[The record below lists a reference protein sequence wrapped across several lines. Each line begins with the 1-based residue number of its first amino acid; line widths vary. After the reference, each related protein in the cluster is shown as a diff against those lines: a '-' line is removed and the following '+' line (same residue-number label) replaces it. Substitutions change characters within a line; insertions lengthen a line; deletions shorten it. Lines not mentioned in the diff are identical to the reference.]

1 LDSLDDFERWGGDC
15 AYVFP
20 RGYRRERWS
29 YQRIAGVA
37 YQFARELAARNIVK
51 GDAVLLWSP
60 NCAEWVAA
68 FLGCALCGVIAVPV
82 DDAASPDFAQRI
94 SAQVR
99 TKLVLCPR
107 ERAAFFEKLEGG
119 VAENVP
125 CGDGASPRPSDA
137 KPRFH
142 TDKILTIDPVD
153 LAAAVA
159 ARPAERFR
167 PAQIQPSDP
176 LEIVFTSGTTAE
188 PKGVVLTHAN
198 VVGNLAPI
206 QIEIKK
212 YLKYERLVHP
222 IRFLNL
228 LPLSHVFGQF
238 LGIFLPP
245 LLGATV
251 VFENTFNPTEVMA
264 TIRRE
269 RVSVLVAVPRM
280 IESLKQKIERDL
292 DGGFASLCGGG
303 ALPRQDG
310 AEPRHHTK
318 FSARYAAAEN
328 QHFLRRWWTFRDLRR
343 RFGWKFWAIIS
354 GGAALD
360 RETEEFWHRLGYAV
374 VQGYGLTE
382 TTSLIS
388 LNHPF
393 HTSRGSIG
401 KVLPGREIKLAED
414 GEILVRGSGVASG
427 YWNGR
432 ELQPVVREADEGWY
446 RTGDLGALDEQGNLF
461 FKGRKKEVIV
471 TPAGMNIYPEDLEAA
486 LRSQKE
492 VQDCVVVGL
501 ERGGNA
507 EPCAVLILRDQTPD
521 ASAVSPSAVA
531 QAIVERAN
539 QTLAEYQRM
548 RTWFVWPE
556 EDFPRSSTQ
565 KPRRNVIRD
574 AVEAALRGQAPA
586 NAASPLSELLT
597 RITGRNVQNM
607 HNLTPD
613 ATLESGLGLSSLERV
628 ELLSALEDRYQVD
641 LSETKFANAA
651 TVGDLEKLLQSSRSV
666 VGRQSLVVGKTP
678 ERLATDDQRLTG
690 APRDP
695 EFQRREFHSPAFHYP
710 RWALRWPTTWVRLA
724 SHYLLAR
731 PAVLLLGWP
740 RVTGREN
747 LRGVSGPLLVIS
759 NHVADVDVGFIQF
772 ALPARIRHKLATA
785 TRGEALEI
793 LRSPGPSATVDRR
806 ALDRRALDRRAL
818 DRPWL
823 RRIYDRL
830 QWTLGVALLNLF
842 PLPRQSGFRKSF
854 AYAGEAV
861 DRGYSVLVFPEG
873 KHTEDGK
880 LCPFRTG
887 VGLLANNLRIPI
899 LPMRIDGLFEI
910 KHAGK
915 KYAAPGKIQV
925 RIGKPMQFAPET
937 NPEEIA
943 RALQKAVES
952 LAG

>member
-1 LDSLDDFERWGGDC
+1 MLDSLDDFERWGKDDAC

-29 YQRIAGVA
+29 YQRVAGMA
-37 YQFARELAARNIVK
+37 YQFAHELEARNIGK

-68 FLGCALCGVIAVPV
+68 FLGCALCGVIAVPI
-82 DDAASPDFAQRI
+82 DDAASPDFACRI

-99 TKLVLCPR
+99 TRLVLCPR
-107 ERAAFFEKLEGG
+107 ARASLFEK
-119 VAENVP
+119 
-125 CGDGASPRPSDA
+125 ASERTNSEQTPGIA
-137 KPRFH
+137 
-142 TDKILTIDPVD
+142 TIDPAD

-159 ARPAERFR
+159 ERPAERFR

-206 QIEIKK
+206 ETEIRK

-245 LLGATV
+245 LLGGTV

-292 DGGFASLCGGG
+292 EATGAREDFA
-303 ALPRQDG
+303 
-310 AEPRHHTK
+310 
-318 FSARYAAAEN
+318 ARFDAAKS
-328 QHFLRRWWTFRDLRR
+328 QHFLRRWWTFRDIRR
-343 RFGWKFWAIIS
+343 QFGWKFWAMIS

-401 KVLPGREIKLAED
+401 KVLPGREIKLADD

-432 ELQPVVREADEGWY
+432 ELQPVAREDDEGWY

-486 LRSQKE
+486 LRQQEE
-492 VQDCVVVGL
+492 VKDCVVVGL

-507 EPCAVLILRDQTPD
+507 EPCAVLILRDFPSRD
-521 ASAVSPSAVA
+521 GARPVS
-531 QAIVERAN
+531 RAN
-539 QTLAEYQRM
+539 ETLAEFQRM

-574 AVEAALRGQAPA
+574 AVEAALRGQAPT
-586 NAASPLSELLT
+586 NAASPLAELLT
-597 RITGRNVQNM
+597 RITGRAAQTLM
-607 HNLTPD
+607 PD
-613 ATLESGLGLSSLERV
+613 ANLESGLGLSSLERV

-641 LSETKFANAA
+641 LNETNFANAA
-651 TVGDLEKLLQSSRSV
+651 TVGDLEKLLRDTAVAS
-666 VGRQSLVVGKTP
+666 RQSLVVGKP
-678 ERLATDDQRLTG
+678 SERPTTDDQRLTG
-690 APRDP
+690 L
-695 EFQRREFHSPAFHYP
+695 AFHYP
-710 RWALRWPTTWVRLA
+710 RWTLRWPTTWLRLA

-731 PAVLLLGWP
+731 PAVFLLGWP

-747 LRGVSGPLLVIS
+747 LRDVRGPLLVVS
-759 NHVADVDVGFIQF
+759 NHVADVDVGFIQT
-772 ALPARIRHKLATA
+772 ALPARFRHKLATA
-785 TRGEALEI
+785 TGGEALER
-793 LRSPGPSATVDRR
+793 LRSPASDRV
-806 ALDRRALDRRAL
+806 
-818 DRPWL
+818 WFK
-823 RRIYDRL
+823 RIYDRV

-873 KHTEDGK
+873 KHTQDGK
-880 LCPFRTG
+880 LCPFRNG

-899 LPMRIDGLFEI
+899 LPMRIDGLFEV
-910 KHAGK
+910 KKAGK
-915 KYAAPGKIQV
+915 KFAAPGKIQV
-925 RIGKPMQFAPET
+925 RIGKPIQFSPESD
-937 NPEEIA
+937 PEGIS
-943 RALQKAVES
+943 RALQKAVEN
-952 LAG
+952 L

>member
-1 LDSLDDFERWGGDC
+1 VLDSLDDFERWGGDC

-29 YQRIAGVA
+29 YQRAAGVA
-37 YQFARELAARNIVK
+37 YQFARELEARNIGK

-82 DDAASPDFAQRI
+82 DDGASPDFARRI
-94 SAQVR
+94 AAQVR

-107 ERAAFFEKLEGG
+107 ERAPVFDGL
-119 VAENVP
+119 VAE
-125 CGDGASPRPSDA
+125 
-137 KPRFH
+137 
-142 TDKILTIDPVD
+142 KIVTIDPAD
-153 LAAAVA
+153 LTAAVA
-159 ARPAERFR
+159 ERRAERFR

-198 VVGNLAPI
+198 VVGNLAPLET
-206 QIEIKK
+206 EIGK

-245 LLGATV
+245 LLGATI

-292 DGGFASLCGGG
+292 DVRSEDHGGRENFA
-303 ALPRQDG
+303 
-310 AEPRHHTK
+310 E
-318 FSARYAAAEN
+318 RYAAAKS

-343 RFGWKFWAIIS
+343 QFGWKFWAMIS

-432 ELQPVVREADEGWY
+432 EVQPVTRTEDEGWY

-486 LRSQKE
+486 LRGQKE
-492 VQDCVVVGL
+492 VRDCVVVGL

-507 EPCAVLILRDQTPD
+507 EPCAVLILRDHTPD
-521 ASAVSPSAVA
+521 ASAAVVP
-531 QAIVERAN
+531 AIIQRAN
-539 QTLAEYQRM
+539 ETLAEYQRM
-548 RTWFVWPE
+548 RAWFVWTE
-556 EDFPRSSTQ
+556 EDFPRSATQ
-565 KPRRNVIRD
+565 KPRRNAIRD
-574 AVEAALRGQAPA
+574 AVEASLHGQEPA

-597 RITGRNVQNM
+597 RITGRAAQNLM
-607 HNLTPD
+607 PD
-613 ATLESGLGLSSLERV
+613 AKLESGLGLSSLERV

-641 LSETKFANAA
+641 LNETNFANAA
-651 TVGDLEKLLQSSRSV
+651 TVGDLEKLLQ
-666 VGRQSLVVGKTP
+666 GTHG
-678 ERLATDDQRLTG
+678 ERAESQYSG
-690 APRDP
+690 
-695 EFQRREFHSPAFHYP
+695 FHYP
-710 RWALRWPTTWVRLA
+710 RWTLRWPTTWLRLA

-731 PAVLLLGWP
+731 PAMFLLGWP
-740 RVTGREN
+740 RVIGREN
-747 LRGVSGPLLVIS
+747 LRGIRGPLLVIS
-759 NHVADVDVGFIQF
+759 NHVADVDVGFIQT

-785 TRGEALEI
+785 TGGEALEM
-793 LRSPGPSATVDRR
+793 LRSSGPDRAPIGR
-806 ALDRRALDRRAL
+806 IG
-818 DRPWL
+818 
-823 RRIYDRL
+823 RIYGRL

-910 KHAGK
+910 KNAGK
-915 KYAAPGKIQV
+915 KFAAPGKIQV
-925 RIGKPMQFAPET
+925 RIGKPVQFAPESD
-937 NPEEIA
+937 PEEIA
-943 RALQKAVES
+943 RALRKAVES
-952 LAG
+952 L

>member
-1 LDSLDDFERWGGDC
+1 MRASVLDTLDDFERWGKDDDC

-29 YQRIAGVA
+29 YRHVAGVA
-37 YQFARELAARNIVK
+37 YQFARELEARNIAR
-51 GDAVLLWSP
+51 GDAVLLWIP

-68 FLGCALCGVIAVPV
+68 FLGCALCGVIAVPI
-82 DDAASPDFAQRI
+82 DDAASPDFARRI

-99 TKLVLCPR
+99 TRLVLCPR
-107 ERAAFFEKLEGG
+107 ERASIFDGPAEKI
-119 VAENVP
+119 V
-125 CGDGASPRPSDA
+125 
-137 KPRFH
+137 
-142 TDKILTIDPVD
+142 TIDPVD
-153 LAAAVA
+153 LEAAVA
-159 ARPAERFR
+159 ERRAERFR
-167 PAQIQPSDP
+167 PAQIQPYDP

-188 PKGVVLTHAN
+188 PKGVVITHAN
-198 VVGNLAPI
+198 VVANLAPI
-206 QIEIKK
+206 ETEIRK

-251 VFENTFNPTEVMA
+251 VFENTFNPTEVIT

-292 DGGFASLCGGG
+292 DGGLSSGGSKNF
-303 ALPRQDG
+303 D
-310 AEPRHHTK
+310 
-318 FSARYAAAEN
+318 ARSAAAKS

-343 RFGWKFWAIIS
+343 QFGLKFWAIIS

-401 KVLPGREIKLAED
+401 KVLPGREIKLADD

-432 ELQPVVREADEGWY
+432 DLQPVARSEDEGWY
-446 RTGDLGALDEQGNLF
+446 RTGDLGALDKQGNLF
-461 FKGRKKEVIV
+461 FKGRKKDVIV

-486 LRSQKE
+486 LRGQKE
-492 VQDCVVVGL
+492 VRDCVVVGL

-507 EPCAVLILRDQTPD
+507 EPCAVLILAKNTVD
-521 ASAVSPSAVA
+521 AKT
-531 QAIVERAN
+531 IVQRAN
-539 QTLAEYQRM
+539 ETLAEYQRM
-548 RTWFVWPE
+548 RAWFVWPD

-574 AVEAALRGQAPA
+574 AVEAGLRGQVPP
-586 NAASPLSELLT
+586 NAASPLSELVT
-597 RITGRNVQNM
+597 RITGRGIQNTQ
-607 HNLTPD
+607 NLTPD
-613 ATLESGLGLSSLERV
+613 ANLESGLGLSSLERV
-628 ELLSALEDRYQVD
+628 ELLSALEDRYQID
-641 LSETKFANAA
+641 LSEMEFANAA
-651 TVGDLEKLLQSSRSV
+651 TVGDLEKMLQSERGTRSKLHDS
-666 VGRQSLVVGKTP
+666 G
-678 ERLATDDQRLTG
+678 
-690 APRDP
+690 
-695 EFQRREFHSPAFHYP
+695 FHYP
-710 RWALRWPTTWVRLA
+710 RWALRWPTTWLRLA

-731 PAVLLLGWP
+731 PAIFLLGWP
-740 RVTGREN
+740 RLTGLEN
-747 LRGVSGPLLVIS
+747 LRGVRGPLLVIS
-759 NHVADVDVGFIQF
+759 NHVADVDVGFIQT
-772 ALPARIRHKLATA
+772 ALPARVRHKLATA
-785 TRGEALEI
+785 TGGEVLEK
-793 LRSPGPSATVDRR
+793 LRSPGPERV
-806 ALDRRALDRRAL
+806 
-818 DRPWL
+818 WFK
-823 RRIYDRL
+823 RIYDRV

-842 PLPRQSGFRKSF
+842 PLPRQTGFRKSF

-861 DRGYSVLVFPEG
+861 DRGYSLLVFPEG

-880 LCPFRTG
+880 ILPFRTG
-887 VGLLANNLRIPI
+887 IGLLANNLRIPI

-910 KHAGK
+910 KNAGK
-915 KYAAPGKIQV
+915 KFGAPGKIHV
-925 RIGKPMQFAPET
+925 RIGKPMQFAPESD
-937 NPEEIA
+937 PEEIA
-943 RALQKAVES
+943 QALQKAVED
-952 LAG
+952 L

>member
-1 LDSLDDFERWGGDC
+1 MRASLLDSLDDFERWGNIDDC

-37 YQFARELAARNIVK
+37 YQFVRELEARNIAK

-68 FLGCALCGVIAVPV
+68 FLGCALCGVIVVPI
-82 DDAASPDFAQRI
+82 DDAASPDFARRI
-94 SAQVR
+94 GAQVR
-99 TKLVLCPR
+99 TRLVLCPR
-107 ERAAFFEKLEGG
+107 ERAPIFEKIAGAVTINPADLE
-119 VAENVP
+119 
-125 CGDGASPRPSDA
+125 
-137 KPRFH
+137 
-142 TDKILTIDPVD
+142 
-153 LAAAVA
+153 AAVA
-159 ARPAERFR
+159 ERPAERFR
-167 PAQIQPSDP
+167 PAAIQPSDP

-206 QIEIKK
+206 ETEIKK

-251 VFENTFNPTEVMA
+251 VFENTFNPTAIMA
-264 TIRRE
+264 AIRRE

-280 IESLKQKIERDL
+280 IESLKQKIERDV
-292 DGGFASLCGGG
+292 DDSKYDAGVRENFA
-303 ALPRQDG
+303 
-310 AEPRHHTK
+310 
-318 FSARYAAAEN
+318 ARYAAAKS
-328 QHFLRRWWTFRDLRR
+328 QHFLRRWWTFRDLHR

-401 KVLPGREIKLAED
+401 KVLPGREIKLGDD

-432 ELQPVVREADEGWY
+432 ELEPVASDEGWY
-446 RTGDLGALDEQGNLF
+446 STGDLGALDDEGNLF

-471 TPAGMNIYPEDLEAA
+471 TPAGMNIYPADLEAA
-486 LRSQKE
+486 LRGQKE
-492 VQDCVVVGL
+492 VRDCVVVGI

-507 EPCAVLILRDQTPD
+507 EPCAVLILCDRSSD
-521 ASAVSPSAVA
+521 APAVDKNIVDLKTIAV
-531 QAIVERAN
+531 QEIVARAN
-539 QTLAEYQRM
+539 ETLAEYQRM
-548 RTWFVWPE
+548 RAWFVWPE
-556 EDFPRSSTQ
+556 EDFPRSSTE

-574 AVEAALRGQAPA
+574 AVEASLRGQLPE
-586 NAASPLSELLT
+586 NAASPLSELLS
-597 RITGRNVQNM
+597 RITGRAAR
-607 HNLTPD
+607 NLAPD
-613 ATLESGLGLSSLERV
+613 ANLESGLGLSSLERV
-628 ELLSALEDRYQVD
+628 ALLSALEDRYQLD

-651 TVGDLEKLLQSSRSV
+651 TVGDLEKLLQDECGAR
-666 VGRQSLVVGKTP
+666 RQP
-678 ERLATDDQRLTG
+678 N
-690 APRDP
+690 DP
-695 EFQRREFHSPAFHYP
+695 EFQHRGFRYPAFHYP
-710 RWALRWPTTWVRLA
+710 RWALRWPATWLRLA

-731 PAVLLLGWP
+731 PAVFLLGWP

-747 LRGVSGPLLVIS
+747 LRGVRGPLLVIS
-759 NHVADVDVGFIQF
+759 NHVADVDVGFIQA
-772 ALPARIRHKLATA
+772 ALPAHIRHKLATA
-785 TRGEALEI
+785 TGGEALEM
-793 LRSPGPSATVDRR
+793 LRSPATDR
-806 ALDRRALDRRAL
+806 A
-818 DRPWL
+818 WFL
-823 RRIYDRL
+823 RIRDRL

-910 KHAGK
+910 KNAGK
-915 KYAAPGKIQV
+915 KFAAPGKIQV
-925 RIGKPMQFAPET
+925 RIGKPVQFTPET
-937 NPEEIA
+937 GPEEIA
-943 RALQKAVES
+943 RALQEAVQN
-952 LAG
+952 L

>member
-1 LDSLDDFERWGGDC
+1 VLDSLDDFERWCGDC

-29 YQRIAGVA
+29 YQRVAAVA
-37 YQFARELAARNIVK
+37 YQFARELEARHIGK

-82 DDAASPDFAQRI
+82 DDASSPDFAQRI
-94 SAQVR
+94 STQVR

-107 ERAAFFEKLEGG
+107 ERASIFAAAGAAT
-119 VAENVP
+119 VATI
-125 CGDGASPRPSDA
+125 A
-137 KPRFH
+137 
-142 TDKILTIDPVD
+142 TIDPAD
-153 LAAAVA
+153 LAAAIVE
-159 ARPAERFR
+159 RPAERFR

-176 LEIVFTSGTTAE
+176 LEIVFTSGTTAD
-188 PKGVVLTHAN
+188 PKGVVVTHAN
-198 VVGNLAPI
+198 VAGNIAPI
-206 QIEIKK
+206 EAEIKK

-269 RVSVLVAVPRM
+269 RVSVLVAVPRI

-292 DGGFASLCGGG
+292 DFDSTYRNDFL
-303 ALPRQDG
+303 
-310 AEPRHHTK
+310 
-318 FSARYAAAEN
+318 ARYTAASS
-328 QHFLRRWWTFRDLRR
+328 QHFLRRWWTFRDIRR
-343 RFGWKFWAIIS
+343 RFGWKFWAMIS

-374 VQGYGLTE
+374 IQGYGLTE

-414 GEILVRGSGVASG
+414 GEILVRGSGVAGG
-427 YWNGR
+427 YWTNR
-432 ELQPVVREADEGWY
+432 EMQPVVREGDEGWY

-486 LRSQKE
+486 LRQQKE
-492 VQDCVVVGL
+492 VRDCVVVGL

-507 EPCAVLILRDQTPD
+507 EPCAVLILRDRD
-521 ASAVSPSAVA
+521 AVSSVPG
-531 QAIVERAN
+531 IVERAN
-539 QTLAEYQRM
+539 VTLAEYQRM

-574 AVEAALRGQAPA
+574 AAEAALGGQSPT

-597 RITGRNVQNM
+597 RITGRPAAKVM
-607 HNLTPD
+607 AD
-613 ATLESGLGLSSLERV
+613 ANLESGLGLSSLERV
-628 ELLSALEDRYQVD
+628 ELLSALEDRYQLE

-651 TVGDLEKLLQSSRSV
+651 TVGDLERLLH
-666 VGRQSLVVGKTP
+666 G
-678 ERLATDDQRLTG
+678 ERAGQPNLHD
-690 APRDP
+690 
-695 EFQRREFHSPAFHYP
+695 SKFHYP
-710 RWALRWPTTWVRLA
+710 RWTLRWPTSWLRLA
-724 SHYLLAR
+724 SHYLLVR
-731 PAVLLLGWP
+731 PAVFFLGWP
-740 RVTGREN
+740 CITGREN
-747 LRGVSGPLLVIS
+747 LRGICGPLLIIS
-759 NHVADVDVGFIQF
+759 NHIDDVDVGFIQF

-785 TRGEALEI
+785 TGGEALEK
-793 LRSPGPSATVDRR
+793 LRSPSPDR
-806 ALDRRALDRRAL
+806 AWFL
-818 DRPWL
+818 
-823 RRIYDRL
+823 RIYDRL

-873 KHTEDGK
+873 KHTEDGTI
-880 LCPFRTG
+880 LPFRTG
-887 VGLLANNLRIPI
+887 VGLLANNLYIPV
-899 LPMRIDGLFEI
+899 LPMRIDGLFEV
-910 KHAGK
+910 KNAGK
-915 KYAAPGKIQV
+915 KFAPPGKIQV
-925 RIGKPMQFAPET
+925 RIGKPIQFVPET
-937 NPEEIA
+937 DPEEIA
-943 RALQKAVES
+943 RALQKAVEN
-952 LAG
+952 L

>member
-1 LDSLDDFERWGGDC
+1 VRASLLDSLDDFERWGGDC

-29 YQRIAGVA
+29 YQRVAEVA
-37 YQFARELAARNIVK
+37 YQFARELEARNIGK

-68 FLGCALCGVIAVPV
+68 FLGCALCGVIAVPI
-82 DDAASPDFAQRI
+82 DDGASPDFARRI
-94 SAQVR
+94 STQVR

-107 ERAAFFEKLEGG
+107 ERGPIVDGLLAGK
-119 VAENVP
+119 VA
-125 CGDGASPRPSDA
+125 
-137 KPRFH
+137 
-142 TDKILTIDPVD
+142 TIDPAD

-159 ARPAERFR
+159 EHPAERFR

-188 PKGVVLTHAN
+188 PKGVVLTHGN

-206 QIEIKK
+206 ETEIRK

-245 LLGATV
+245 LLGGTV

-280 IESLKQKIERDL
+280 IESLQQKIDRDL
-292 DGGFASLCGGG
+292 DDTGGRENFA
-303 ALPRQDG
+303 
-310 AEPRHHTK
+310 
-318 FSARYAAAEN
+318 ARYAAAKS

-343 RFGWKFWAIIS
+343 QFGWKFWALIS

-401 KVLPGREIKLAED
+401 KVLPGREIKLGED
-414 GEILVRGSGVASG
+414 GEILVRGSGVASS
-427 YWNGR
+427 YWNGH
-432 ELQPVVREADEGWY
+432 ELQPVASDEGWY

-486 LRSQKE
+486 LRGQKE
-492 VQDCVVVGL
+492 VRDCVVVGL

-507 EPCAVLILRDQTPD
+507 EPCAVLVLRDRDAD
-521 ASAVSPSAVA
+521 ASGVA
-531 QAIVERAN
+531 AQDITVQNIVQRAN

-548 RTWFVWPE
+548 RAWFVWPE

-574 AVEAALRGQAPA
+574 AVEAGLRGQAPE

-597 RITGRNVQNM
+597 RITGRAAPSLM
-607 HNLTPD
+607 PD
-613 ATLESGLGLSSLERV
+613 ANLESGLGLSSLERV

-641 LSETKFANAA
+641 LSETKFATAA
-651 TVGDLEKLLQSSRSV
+651 TVGDLEKLLQGER
-666 VGRQSLVVGKTP
+666 GAHRQLH
-678 ERLATDDQRLTG
+678 ELH
-690 APRDP
+690 APG
-695 EFQRREFHSPAFHYP
+695 FHYHYHYP

-731 PAVLLLGWP
+731 PAVFLLGWP

-747 LRGVSGPLLVIS
+747 LLGVRGPLLVIS
-759 NHVADVDVGFIQF
+759 NHVADVDIGFIQF
-772 ALPARIRHKLATA
+772 ALPARLRHKLATA
-785 TRGEALEI
+785 TRGEALEA
-793 LRSPGPSATVDRR
+793 LRSPGS
-806 ALDRRALDRRAL
+806 
-818 DRPWL
+818 DRPWFL
-823 RRIYDRL
+823 RIYDRV

-873 KHTEDGK
+873 KYTEDGK

-910 KHAGK
+910 KRTGK
-915 KYAAPGKIQV
+915 KFAAPGKIQV
-925 RIGKPMQFAPET
+925 RIGKPVRFAPESD
-937 NPEEIA
+937 PEEIA
-943 RALQKAVES
+943 QALQKAVED
-952 LAG
+952 LTK

>member
-1 LDSLDDFERWGGDC
+1 VLDSLDDFERWGDDC

-20 RGYRRERWS
+20 RGYRHERWS
-29 YQRIAGVA
+29 YQRVAGAA
-37 YQFARELAARNIVK
+37 YQFARELEARKIAK

-82 DDAASPDFAQRI
+82 DDAASADFARRI

-99 TKLVLCPR
+99 TRLVLCPR
-107 ERAAFFEKLEGG
+107 ERAAIF
-119 VAENVP
+119 
-125 CGDGASPRPSDA
+125 DGQ
-137 KPRFH
+137 K
-142 TDKILTIDPVD
+142 TVQKIVTIDPAD
-153 LAAAVA
+153 LAVA
-159 ARPAERFR
+159 IAEHSSQRFR
-167 PAQIQPSDP
+167 PAQIQPSDA

-206 QIEIKK
+206 EIEIKK

-245 LLGATV
+245 LLGGTV

-280 IESLKQKIERDL
+280 IESLRQKIERDL
-292 DGGFASLCGGG
+292 DVRGDDTGVRESFA
-303 ALPRQDG
+303 
-310 AEPRHHTK
+310 
-318 FSARYAAAEN
+318 ARYSAAAS

-343 RFGWKFWAIIS
+343 QFGWKFWAMIS

-401 KVLPGREIKLAED
+401 KVLPGREIKLADD

-432 ELQPVVREADEGWY
+432 ELQPVAHSEDEGWY
-446 RTGDLGALDEQGNLF
+446 RTGDLGALDEHGNLF

-471 TPAGMNIYPEDLEAA
+471 TSAGMNVYPEDLEGA
-486 LRSQKE
+486 LRQQKE
-492 VQDCVVVGL
+492 VRDCVVIGL

-507 EPCAVLILRDQTPD
+507 APCAVLILRSAQGVD
-521 ASAVSPSAVA
+521 AKT
-531 QAIVERAN
+531 IVQRAN
-539 QTLAEYQRM
+539 ETLAEYQRM
-548 RTWFVWPE
+548 RSWFVWPD
-556 EDFPRSSTQ
+556 EDFPRSATQ

-574 AVEAALRGQAPA
+574 AVEARLRGQALA

-597 RITGRNVQNM
+597 RITGRDIQNM
-607 HNLTPD
+607 QNLTPD
-613 ATLESGLGLSSLERV
+613 AKLENGLGLSSLDRV

-641 LSETKFANAA
+641 LSESAFANAA
-651 TVGDLEKLLQSSRSV
+651 TVGDLEKLLQS
-666 VGRQSLVVGKTP
+666 
-678 ERLATDDQRLTG
+678 ERGGQR
-690 APRDP
+690 RHDS
-695 EFQRREFHSPAFHYP
+695 ESQREFHPLAFHYP
-710 RWALRWPTTWVRLA
+710 LWTLRWPSTWLRLA

-731 PAVLLLGWP
+731 PAMFLLGWP

-747 LRGVSGPLLVIS
+747 LRHVRGPLLVVS
-759 NHVADVDVGFIQF
+759 NHVADVDVGFIQT
-772 ALPARIRHKLATA
+772 ALPARIRDRLATA
-785 TRGEALEI
+785 TGGEALEL
-793 LRSPGPSATVDRR
+793 LRSPSPDRM
-806 ALDRRALDRRAL
+806 
-818 DRPWL
+818 WL
-823 RRIYDRL
+823 TRIYSRV
-830 QWTLGVALLNLF
+830 QWALAVALLNLF
-842 PLPRQSGFRKSF
+842 PLPRQAGFRKSF

-873 KHTEDGK
+873 RHTEDGK
-880 LCPFRTG
+880 VLPFRTG
-887 VGLLANNLRIPI
+887 VGMLANNLRIPI

-910 KHAGK
+910 KKADRK
-915 KYAAPGKIQV
+915 FAAPGEIQV
-925 RIGKPMQFAPET
+925 RIGKPIQFAPET
-937 NPEEIA
+937 APEEIA
-943 RALQKAVES
+943 RVLQTMVEN
-952 LAG
+952 L

>member
-1 LDSLDDFERWGGDC
+1 MLDSLDDFERWGGDR

-29 YQRIAGVA
+29 YQRVAGAA
-37 YQFARELAARNIVK
+37 YQFARELEARNIAK

-68 FLGCALCGVIAVPV
+68 FLGCALCGVIAVPI
-82 DDAASPDFAQRI
+82 DNAASPDFARRI

-99 TKLVLCPR
+99 TRLVLCPR
-107 ERAAFFEKLEGG
+107 ERAPVFEKAEGIATG
-119 VAENVP
+119 IA
-125 CGDGASPRPSDA
+125 
-137 KPRFH
+137 
-142 TDKILTIDPVD
+142 TIDPAD
-153 LAAAVA
+153 LAATVA
-159 ARPAERFR
+159 ERRAERFR
-167 PAQIQPSDP
+167 PTQIQPSDT

-198 VVGNLAPI
+198 VVGNLAPLET
-206 QIEIKK
+206 EIRK

-245 LLGATV
+245 LLGGAV
-251 VFENTFNPTEVMA
+251 VFENTFNPTEVMT

-292 DGGFASLCGGG
+292 DDSWDDGRGRENFA
-303 ALPRQDG
+303 
-310 AEPRHHTK
+310 
-318 FSARYAAAEN
+318 ARYAVAKS

-343 RFGWKFWAIIS
+343 HFGWKFWAIIS

-393 HTSRGSIG
+393 RTSRGSIG

-432 ELQPVVREADEGWY
+432 ELQPVADDEGWY

-486 LRSQKE
+486 LRGQKE
-492 VQDCVVVGL
+492 VRDCVVVGL

-507 EPCAVLILRDQTPD
+507 EPCAVLILRDCNSNAQTVD
-521 ASAVSPSAVA
+521 GRAADKKTIDVNTIVQSAN
-531 QAIVERAN
+531 E
-539 QTLAEYQRM
+539 TLAEYQRM
-548 RTWFVWPE
+548 RTWFVWLE
-556 EDFPRSSTQ
+556 EDFPRSATQ

-574 AVEAALRGQAPA
+574 AVEAGLRGQALA

-597 RITGRNVQNM
+597 RITGRAAQNLM
-607 HNLTPD
+607 PD
-613 ATLESGLGLSSLERV
+613 ANLESGLGLSSLERV

-641 LSETKFANAA
+641 LSETNFANAA
-651 TVGDLEKLLQSSRSV
+651 TVSDLEKLLQ
-666 VGRQSLVVGKTP
+666 G
-678 ERLATDDQRLTG
+678 ERGARRRPHDSQLRDQG
-690 APRDP
+690 
-695 EFQRREFHSPAFHYP
+695 FHYP
-710 RWALRWPTTWVRLA
+710 RWALRWPTTWLRLA

-731 PAVLLLGWP
+731 PAVFFLGWP

-747 LRGVSGPLLVIS
+747 LRGVRGPLLVIS
-759 NHVADVDVGFIQF
+759 NHIADVDVGFIQF
-772 ALPARIRHKLATA
+772 ALPARIRHRLATA
-785 TRGEALEI
+785 TRGEALEL
-793 LRSPGPSATVDRR
+793 LRSPS
-806 ALDRRALDRRAL
+806 LDRARFGAWFGRIG
-818 DRPWL
+818 
-823 RRIYDRL
+823 RIYDRL

-842 PLPRQSGFRKSF
+842 PLPRQAGFRKSF
-854 AYAGEAV
+854 AYAGEAI

-910 KHAGK
+910 KNAGK
-915 KYAAPGKIQV
+915 KFAAPRKIHV
-925 RIGKPMQFAPET
+925 RIGKPVQFAPESD
-937 NPEEIA
+937 PAEIA
-943 RALQKAVES
+943 RALQKAVED
-952 LAG
+952 L